1 MRFTGKLTTWKDDQ
15 GFGFITPNGG
25 GERAFL
31 HIKTL
36 PREASRPS
44 EGDLFTYEL
53 ELDERKRPRAKSA
66 IRVGG
71 KIAKTP
77 DGRGAKAPLFAI
89 TFCLFLLGCV
99 ATGYLPF
106 KLVLVYVVASLITF
120 VAYWL
125 DKNAAQA
132 GNWRTPENTLH
143 LFALAGGWPGALAA
157 QRVLRHKSIKQEFQ
171 AVFWMTVLLNC
182 GAVAY
187 LLSEPGQFLLKRI
200 IA

>member
-1 MRFTGKLTTWKDDQ
+1 MRFVGKLTTWKDDQ

-25 GERAFL
+25 GERVFL
-31 HIKTL
+31 HVKAL

-44 EGDLFTYEL
+44 EGELFTYEL
-53 ELDERKRPRAKSA
+53 ELDERKRPRAKTVA
-66 IRVGG
+66 RVGE
-71 KIAKTP
+71 KVVKVP
-77 DGRGAKAPLFAI
+77 DGRGAKAPLFAM
-89 TFCLFLLGCV
+89 TFCLFLLGAV
-99 ATGYLPF
+99 TTGYLPF
-106 KLVLVYVVASLITF
+106 TVVLVYAAASLITF

-125 DKNAAQA
+125 DKGAAQA
-132 GNWRTPENTLH
+132 GRWRTAESTLH

-171 AVFWMTVLLNC
+171 FVFWMTVLLNC

-187 LLSEPGQFLLKRI
+187 LLSESGQFWLKNI